1 VLECLGCRVIDGQ
14 KKQISF
20 LVKPDPQSPEY
31 PQVFN
36 RPITST
42 DIELKA
48 VRDSFGLTKGHFLIG
63 TLEGLC
69 QGTTPC
75 TSERTGSL

>member
-1 VLECLGCRVIDGQ
+1 VIDEQ
-14 KKQISF
+14 AQQISF
-20 LVKPDPQSPEY
+20 RVKPEPQSPEY

-36 RPITST
+36 RPITFA

-48 VRDSFGLTKGHFLIG
+48 VRGSYGLMKEHFLIG

-69 QGTTPC
+69 RSATPGT
-75 TSERTGSL
+75 SKRTGSL

>member
-1 VLECLGCRVIDGQ
+1 VIDEQ
-14 KKQISF
+14 TQQISF
-20 LVKPDPQSPEY
+20 RVKPDPQSPEY

-48 VRDSFGLTKGHFLIG
+48 VRDSYGLAKEYFLIG
-63 TLEGLC
+63 TLESLC
-69 QGTTPC
+69 QGATPG
-75 TSERTGSL
+75 TSKRTGSL